1 MRCLD
6 LQMWISKYK
15 LLQLITLDILAKILG
30 SNRLNQR
37 YNLYLKGI
45 CILQVVYVTFFIVVF
60 RGIGITDWFLD
71 IYLSKILDEY
81 IYICDLIPK
90 MSDL

>member
-1 MRCLD
+1 MILIFEFTKPRYPYGFMRCLD
-6 LQMWISKYK
+6 LQMWILKYK

-37 YNLYLKGI
+37 YNIYLKGI

-60 RGIGITDWFLD
+60 RD
-71 IYLSKILDEY
+71 ISV
-81 IYICDLIPK
+81 
-90 MSDL
+90 

>member
-1 MRCLD
+1 MILIFEFTKPRCPYGCMRCLD
-6 LQMWISKYK
+6 LQMWILKYI

-30 SNRLNQR
+30 SNRLNQG

-60 RGIGITDWFLD
+60 RGIGV
-71 IYLSKILDEY
+71 
-81 IYICDLIPK
+81 
-90 MSDL
+90 